1 MADLCRRKEVHLYF
15 RSPEK
20 SITRV
25 GIAPLLQKRDAQHL
39 FDEMPI
45 TAPGCSLVEVGG
57 VLHEFSVG
65 DDSHPESREIYMM
78 LDEIMKRLK
87 LRGFVGN
94 TSEVLLELDEEGKE
108 LALSFHS
115 EKLALAFCF
124 LKTSPGSP
132 IRIVKNL
139 RICRD
144 CHDAM
149 KMIFKEFDREIVIR
163 DCSRFHHF
171 RQGLCSCKDYW

>member
-1 MADLCRRKEVHLYF
+1 
-15 RSPEK
+15 
-20 SITRV
+20 
-25 GIAPLLQKRDAQHL
+25 
-39 FDEMPI
+39 
-45 TAPGCSLVEVGG
+45 
-57 VLHEFSVG
+57 
-65 DDSHPESREIYMM
+65 M

-115 EKLALAFCF
+115 EKLALAFYF

-149 KMIFKEFDREIVIR
+149 KMISKEFDREIVIR
-163 DCSRFHHF
+163 DCNRFHHF
-171 RQGLCSCKDYW
+171 RQGLCSCKDYCSGIQKNGRADVGAIGAGRIMDGGRVLQTEL

>member
-1 MADLCRRKEVHLYF
+1 
-15 RSPEK
+15 
-20 SITRV
+20 
-25 GIAPLLQKRDAQHL
+25 
-39 FDEMPI
+39 MPI

-94 TSEVLLELDEEGKE
+94 TSE
-108 LALSFHS
+108 
-115 EKLALAFCF
+115 
-124 LKTSPGSP
+124 TSPGSP

-149 KMIFKEFDREIVIR
+149 KMISKEFDREIVIR
-163 DCSRFHHF
+163 DCNRFHHF
-171 RQGLCSCKDYW
+171 RQGLCSCKDYCSGIQKNGRSDVGAIGAGRIMDGGRVLQTE